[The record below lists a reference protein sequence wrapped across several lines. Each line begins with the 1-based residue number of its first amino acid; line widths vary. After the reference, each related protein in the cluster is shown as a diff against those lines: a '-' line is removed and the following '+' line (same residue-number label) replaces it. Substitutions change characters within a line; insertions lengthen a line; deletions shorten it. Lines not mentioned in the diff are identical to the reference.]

1 MKLWYKHPAAGWNE
15 ALPVGNGRLGGMVY
29 GGAAMEHIQ
38 LNEDTVWYGGPSDRN
53 NPDALTNLP
62 IIRSHLLEGRLSE
75 AHRLAAMALS
85 GVPETQRHYTTLGD
99 LTLEMEHGKDVEEYR
114 RTLDLNDG
122 AVRIRYR
129 AGGIVYERE
138 IFSSFPDQAL
148 VVRLRADQPGAV
160 NVRVRLSRGKGRYM
174 DGIRTYGEHTLLMHG
189 HCGGTDGLVFRCA
202 VRAVPEGGTSRIV
215 GEFLIVEHTDAVTFL
230 LSAATNFRT
239 DDPEVYCLRVVEEAR
254 ARPYA
259 ELRMRHLGDYRALYE
274 RNALSL
280 ETRIDE
286 CERLDE
292 LATDERLDRVK
303 SGQDDPKLMELY
315 YQFGRYLLISCS
327 RPGSLPANLQG
338 IWNDQM
344 RPPWDSKFTININ
357 TEMNYWPAEVCNLSE
372 CHEPLFELVGRMR
385 ERGRETARLMYG
397 CRGWTAHHNTDIW
410 ADTAPQDIY
419 LPATHWPLGGAWLC
433 LHLWEHYLFNRDS
446 SFLAKAYPIMEEA
459 ALFLLDYMIE
469 GPGGHLITCPSVSP
483 ENTYVLPN
491 GEEGTLCVGPAMD
504 SQIARELFTACL
516 EAMERLGEP
525 RSMKESLR
533 RALIRIP
540 EPKIGKNGCLQEWLE
555 DYEEKHAGHRH
566 ISHLFALHPG
576 SQITP
581 RRTPKLAAAARATL
595 ERRLANGGGHTGWSR
610 AWIINFWARLEDG
623 EEAYRHITEL
633 LRSSTLPNLFDNHPP
648 FQIDGNFG
656 GIAGIAEMLLQSH
669 EGYLHLL
676 PALPKAWS
684 GGRATG
690 LRARGGFEVDLSWS
704 GGSMTQAVIR
714 VKAAGRLDVRYPTPL
729 FNEFTGRSFQPVD
742 AIPGETYSL
751 KPVDPKLPE

>member
-1 MKLWYKHPAAGWNE
+1 MKLWYKKPAAKWNE

-29 GGAAMEHIQ
+29 GGAAKEHVQ
-38 LNEDTVWYGGPSDRN
+38 LNEDTVWYGGPSNRN
-53 NPDALTNLP
+53 NPYALKYLP
-62 IIRSHLLEGRLSE
+62 VIRSHLLEGRLSE

-99 LTLEMEHGKDVEEYR
+99 LTLEMAHGDNVEDYR

-122 AVRIRYR
+122 VVRIRYR
-129 AGGIVYERE
+129 AGGIAYERE

-148 VVRLRADQPGAV
+148 VVRLRAERPGAI
-160 NVRVRLSRGKGRYM
+160 NARVRLSRGKGRYM
-174 DGIRTYGEHTLLMHG
+174 DGIRTYGGHTLLMHG
-189 HCGGTDGLVFRCA
+189 HCGGEDGLVFRCA
-202 VRAVPEGGTSRIV
+202 VRAVPEGGTARII
-215 GEFLIVEHTDAVTFL
+215 GEFLMVEHADAVTFL

-239 DDPEVYCLRVVEEAR
+239 EDPEAYCLQIVEEAR

-259 ELRMRHLGDYRALYE
+259 ELLERHLEDYRALYE
-274 RNALSL
+274 RNTLTL
-280 ETRIDE
+280 EPRPDE
-286 CERLDE
+286 SGLEE
-292 LATDERLDRVK
+292 FATDERLERVQA
-303 SGQDDPKLMELY
+303 GQSDLKLIELY

-372 CHEPLFELVGRMR
+372 CHEPLFELLGRMR
-385 ERGRETARLMYG
+385 ERGRETARVMYG

-419 LPATHWPLGGAWLC
+419 LPATHWPLGGAWLS
-433 LHLWEHYLFNRDS
+433 LHLWEHYLYNQDAA
-446 SFLAKAYPIMEEA
+446 FLAKAYPIMEEA

-469 GPGGHLITCPSVSP
+469 GPGGRLVTCPSVSP

-516 EAMERLGEP
+516 EAIERLGETRP
-525 RSMKESLR
+525 IQESLR
-533 RALIRIP
+533 SALLRIP

-555 DYEEKHAGHRH
+555 DYEEKHPGHRH

-576 SQITP
+576 KQITP
-581 RRTPKLAAAARATL
+581 RRTPKLADAARATL

-623 EEAYRHITEL
+623 EEAYRHLTEL

-656 GIAGIAEMLLQSH
+656 GAAGIAEMLLQSH
-669 EGYLHLL
+669 EGVLHLL
-676 PALPKAWS
+676 PALPAAWS

-704 GGSMTQAVIR
+704 GGTITQAVIR
-714 VKAAGRLDVRYPTPL
+714 TKSGGFLDVRSSVPLKHEASGHAFAPVYMNPGQSFTLTPK
-729 FNEFTGRSFQPVD
+729 
-742 AIPGETYSL
+742 I
-751 KPVDPKLPE
+751 